1 MPQASK
7 SCCHRGPALPRIAEE
22 PCESLPLRHAGR
34 SCRADFARLAR
45 VGCELSFVL
54 AGQVAGSES
63 AFQWRGK
70 EFGCG
75 VPVGSWVYGSC
86 SRVGERLESFD
97 EVGKPFVV
105 EREAVLHLR
114 CERHELASDLKEE
127 ALKIL
132 ELTNRLFEERIVV
145 SDAPATPT
153 SWIAISDEQGQIVSD
168 KPAHDCHFG

>member
-1 MPQASK
+1 MSSRLCTAST
-7 SCCHRGPALPRIAEE
+7 SGLRAEFRFGR
-22 PCESLPLRHAGR
+22 PSL
-34 SCRADFARLAR
+34 R
-45 VGCELSFVL
+45 VLKVRFN
-54 AGQVAGSES
+54 A
-63 AFQWRGK
+63 RGK

-114 CERHELASDLKEE
+114 CESHELASDLKEE

-145 SDAPATPT
+145 SDAPPTPT

-168 KPAHDCHFG
+168 TAAHDFHFG